1 MTPPKDKPTWGGKRP
16 NQKGRPPIRKGA
28 PRVNL
33 HCMVD
38 PATKA
43 ALATKSRL
51 TAKSVGRVIDD
62 LVAEDS

>member
-1 MTPPKDKPTWGGKRP
+1 MTDKPKSNWGGKRP
-16 NQKGRPPIRKGA
+16 NQKGRPPIRPGA